1 MNPGESP
8 KNSVRV
14 AFFTGNYNHIP
25 DGVSRTLNRV
35 VGFLEQKQVP
45 VLVFGPT
52 VDNPPMQHAGELVAV
67 PSIPI
72 PGRGEYQMSLGL
84 PGKQRRQ
91 LEEFAP
97 TIVHVAT
104 PDLLGRKALNWGIK
118 HGIPVVATYHTH
130 FSSYLKYYRLHAL
143 EQGLWRYL
151 RRFYSKCAEVYV
163 PSQSMIDV
171 LEEQGISGNL
181 KLWERGVETHRFHPR
196 NRNLDWR
203 RKYGIGDEEIVI
215 CYVSRL
221 VWEKAPDVYANVL
234 SALTDQEYPVRAL
247 VAGDGPAKDGL
258 KAMLPGNAVFT
269 GHLEGDELPKAY
281 ACSDIFLFP
290 SDTETFGNVTL
301 EAMAS
306 GIPTICAD
314 ATGSRTLVKHGITG
328 FLADSGNVE
337 TFTQVTKTLVQ
348 DTDLRT
354 RMGQAA
360 RQAAEPY
367 DWEEVLNRL
376 LNYYHGV
383 LQR

>member
-1 MNPGESP
+1 MTPSGSP
-8 KNSVRV
+8 RV
-14 AFFTGNYNHIP
+14 ALFTGNYNHIP

-52 VDNPPMQHAGELVAV
+52 VDNPPMQHAGELAAV

-72 PGRGEYQMSLGL
+72 PGRGEYRVSLGL

-91 LEEFAP
+91 LENFAP

-104 PDLLGRKALNWGIK
+104 PDLLGRKALKWGIK
-118 HGIPVVATYHTH
+118 NDIPVVATYHTH
-130 FSSYLKYYRLHAL
+130 FSSYLKYYRLHVL
-143 EQGLWRYL
+143 ENAMWKYL
-151 RRFYSKCAEVYV
+151 RGFYSKCTEVYV

-171 LEEQGISGNL
+171 LEEHDISGNL
-181 KLWERGVETHRFHPR
+181 KLWERGVETHRFHPQHR
-196 NRNLDWR
+196 SLEWR
-203 RKYGIGDEEIVI
+203 RKYGIEDDEIVI

-221 VWEKAPDVYANVL
+221 VWEKAPDVYARVL
-234 SALTDQEYPVRAL
+234 SALTSQGYRVRAL
-247 VAGDGPAKDGL
+247 IAGDGPAKDGL
-258 KAMLPGNAVFT
+258 KTMLPEDTVFT

-306 GIPTICAD
+306 GIPTVCAN
-314 ATGSRTLVKHGITG
+314 ATGSRTLVKHGETG
-328 FLADSGNVE
+328 FLAEAGNVE
-337 TFTQVTKTLVQ
+337 AFTTVTKTLVE
-348 DTDLRT
+348 DPDLRL
-354 RMGQAA
+354 RMGHAA

-376 LNYYHGV
+376 LGYYQGV